1 MIFFILW
8 LNMPGFGKAGIS
20 FLTCIR
26 LSFALIVQGL
36 AKKYRSEA
44 RMIFSAN
51 QSEGPSCTI
60 RGKRLVLQ
68 VRNRNAE
75 PKFLQ
80 KKRTTA
86 LSDSNLENVS
96 TFEND
101 NERKM

>member
-1 MIFFILW
+1 MVFFILW

-51 QSEGPSCTI
+51 QSEGPPCTI

-75 PKFLQ
+75 HCLIPKW
-80 KKRTTA
+80 KKLFA
-86 LSDSNLENVS
+86 LL
-96 TFEND
+96 
-101 NERKM
+101 

>member
-44 RMIFSAN
+44 RMIFFS
-51 QSEGPSCTI
+51 QP
-60 RGKRLVLQ
+60 
-68 VRNRNAE
+68 VRR
-75 PKFLQ
+75 
-80 KKRTTA
+80 TA
-86 LSDSNLENVS
+86 LHDQGQKAS
-96 TFEND
+96 FAG
-101 NERKM
+101 KK